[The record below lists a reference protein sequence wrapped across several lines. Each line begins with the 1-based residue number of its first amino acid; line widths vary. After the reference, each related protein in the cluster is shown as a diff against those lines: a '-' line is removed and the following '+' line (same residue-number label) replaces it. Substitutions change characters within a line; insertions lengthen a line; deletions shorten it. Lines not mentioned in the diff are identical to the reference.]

1 MSKNFLS
8 YSSSSTS
15 GSVTGALVQV
25 MPCHSLQV
33 EAQFKLTI
41 LEEQLFLHGLLQLQC
56 ITLSRSGGRASI
68 SVIIGVYIF
77 FSVTHPHLRRSF
89 STSLNVFKFEPNDK
103 LEAHDKML
111 PYEMV
116 EKGLDQLL
124 NDQLQP

>member
-25 MPCHSLQV
+25 IPCHSLQV

-68 SVIIGVYIF
+68 SVIIGAYIF
-77 FSVTHPHLRRSF
+77 FSVTHPYLRRSF

>member
-8 YSSSSTS
+8 YLSSSIS

-25 MPCHSLQV
+25 IPCHSLQV

-89 STSLNVFKFEPNDK
+89 SISLNVFKFEPNDK